1 MLFNTSAV
9 CLYKY
14 IGCICSVSRA
24 SKLFV
29 SPTCFLKARQF
40 KITSAFAM
48 FFNTSAVC
56 LYKYVGCICS
66 VSRTAKFF
74 VSPTCFLIAWV
85 FKITG
90 AFAIF
95 FNTSAV
101 RPYKY
106 VGRICGASRITK
118 LFVSQTCFSTRPGF
132 AHTDMSAVSVVGCVE
147 CELDTKAYYNSQPI
161 ISSHNQQSGG

>member
-48 FFNTSAVC
+48 FFTPLRFACTNMSVVFVVC
-56 LYKYVGCICS
+56 PVPPN
-66 VSRTAKFF
+66 F
-74 VSPTCFLIAWV
+74 VSPKCFLIAWV

-90 AFAIF
+90 AFAIS

-106 VGRICGASRITK
+106 VGCICGASRITK
-118 LFVSQTCFSTRPGF
+118 LFVSQICFSTRPGF

>member
-1 MLFNTSAV
+1 
-9 CLYKY
+9 
-14 IGCICSVSRA
+14 
-24 SKLFV
+24 
-29 SPTCFLKARQF
+29 
-40 KITSAFAM
+40 M
-48 FFNTSAVC
+48 FFKGSAIQNYQRICNVFHTSAVC

-66 VSRTAKFF
+66 VSRTTKFF

-90 AFAIF
+90 AFAIS

-106 VGRICGASRITK
+106 VGCICGASRITK
-118 LFVSQTCFSTRPGF
+118 LFVSQICFSTRPGF